1 MASRAAQPASS
12 LAAPPALS
20 ARGTLL
26 RERAITHPAQ
36 GRRIRLLIELGV
48 FFLAAPV
55 LIREAIFTWHIPLP
69 VVLQPLLLGFI
80 AYMLWDPTF
89 KLRREL
95 SHRYPLTTLAAILA
109 TFAIVGAAVALW
121 VATELPHRFL
131 ALPRSNWAV
140 WLAIMILYPLLSVIP
155 QELIYRTF
163 FFHRY
168 GPLFGS
174 SRWLAILTNGLLFGF
189 AHIIFGSYV
198 SIVLTT
204 FLGFLLAW
212 RYDETRA
219 LWAVWLEHSLYGCLI
234 FTVGLGHYFFTGV
247 ARLG

>member
-1 MASRAAQPASS
+1 MAAEAVQTS
-12 LAAPPALS
+12 PPLG
-20 ARGTLL
+20 ARGSLP
-26 RERAITHPAQ
+26 RDRDITHPTNA
-36 GRRIRLLIELGV
+36 RRIRLLIELGL
-48 FFLAAPV
+48 FFLVAPM
-55 LIREAIFTWHIPLP
+55 LIREAIFTWRIPLP

-95 SHRYPLTTLAAILA
+95 SHRYPLPTLVGILG
-109 TFAIVGAAVALW
+109 TFAFIGGAVALW
-121 VATELPHRFL
+121 VAIELPHRFL
-131 ALPRSNWAV
+131 ALPRGNWPV

-163 FFHRY
+163 FYHRY

-189 AHIIFGSYV
+189 AHVIFGSFV
-198 SIVLTT
+198 SIVLTA

-247 ARLG
+247 ARMG

>member
-1 MASRAAQPASS
+1 MAAEATQSAAVFA
-12 LAAPPALS
+12 AAPVLS
-20 ARGTLL
+20 ARGSLPRD
-26 RERAITHPAQ
+26 RETTHPTNA
-36 GRRIRLLIELGV
+36 RRIRLLIELGL
-48 FFLAAPV
+48 FFLVAPV
-55 LIREAIFTWHIPLP
+55 LIREAIFTWRIPLP

-80 AYMLWDPTF
+80 GYMLWDPTF

-95 SHRYPLTTLAAILA
+95 SHRYPLPTLAAILA
-109 TFAIVGAAVALW
+109 TFVVIGGAVALW
-121 VATELPHRFL
+121 VAFDLPHRFL
-131 ALPRSNWAV
+131 ALPKSNWPV
-140 WLAIMILYPLLSVIP
+140 WLAIMVLYPLLSVIP

-174 SRWLAILTNGLLFGF
+174 SRWLAILINGLLFGF
-189 AHIIFGSYV
+189 AHIIFGNYV

-212 RYDETRA
+212 RYDATRA

-234 FTVGLGHYFFTGV
+234 FTVGLGHYFFTGIS
-247 ARLG
+247 RLG